1 MSEDMKQETTSV
13 PAERPAAQIAEK
25 AATPLAEKPAGAVA
39 ERPAAELAEKPSAA
53 VAETQP
59 ADGEKAPGAD
69 GAAEDVR
76 AAAEAEAAE
85 SRADMD
91 EPFDLPEAEMEVDIR
106 DDRDDEA
113 ESLVRWAAA
122 RAAIIV
128 VAPVLGTAALMA
140 NEVYMISR
148 IGQVYG
154 VKLSRKAVLSFLGA
168 LGGTVAGSLAAT
180 LIPLAFMQVPIAVGV
195 TYGLG
200 KAAQKWIKDGMPD
213 DVQPYRDVFEKEKKE
228 GEAHVDEL
236 KDNPQKD
243 TPLGDESVDCT
254 AEEDGKKP
262 LYPDEAHEAFDR
274 LSDKLSEAAG
284 LASARFIEALKKAG
298 VTDEQIEQAKYTAIG
313 VSEVA
318 KETARDAAKDFSAQ
332 AKVKSKE
339 LAAQAKVKSK
349 ELSRQAREKSKELS
363 AQAKEQMEAAKAAGR
378 KLRLE
383 ADIRAAEARVKAEQA
398 KAEARI
404 RMARARVK
412 AAYVRAQA
420 EEQKAEVKARAE
432 ETAEKAQERMKEAR
446 DAARKTAGDTKDA
459 VRAAAEDFRTK
470 VMERADQRRAE
481 DRARRGEDSAPV
493 PASEADQ
500 PVDRPPVES
509 EK

>member
-1 MSEDMKQETTSV
+1 MSEDMKQETASV

-25 AATPLAEKPAGAVA
+25 AAAPLAEKPAGAVA

-243 TPLGDESVDCT
+243 TPLGDESVDFT

-318 KETARDAAKDFSAQ
+318 
-332 AKVKSKE
+332 
-339 LAAQAKVKSK
+339 K

-481 DRARRGEDSAPV
+481 DRARRGEDSAPA
-493 PASEADQ
+493 PASESDQ
-500 PVDRPPVES
+500 PVDRPPVEP